1 MPLIQEPR
9 MQQSV
14 SLLPRHLRAL
24 KWLADKNGGDNLS
37 AVVRTLIERE
47 MRAELGMQWAEELER
62 RQNDAQEVPA

>member
-47 MRAELGMQWAEELER
+47 MRAQLGIEWADELER
-62 RQNDAQEVPA
+62 LESEAA